1 MVEGYQDDLAYIHDA
16 GFGFHA
22 RGVGPGLLALLRESG
37 VAQGHVVELGCGSGL
52 WARQLLDAGYSVHG
66 IDRSPAMLRMA
77 RRRCPEAVFERASF
91 LEARLPSCDA
101 VTAMGEIFNY
111 LFDETNERSALAR
124 FFRRVYEALR
134 PGGVFAFDIAEPG
147 RAGGPGRIQKHFHGD
162 DWAILLVTE
171 EKDGILTR
179 DMTTFRRVGRF
190 YRRGHEMHRLRL
202 YRGQDLAADLR
213 RVGFRV
219 RVTRAYGDYSLPRAT
234 VALIARKP

>member
-1 MVEGYQDDLAYIHDA
+1 MADGYRDDLAYIHDA
-16 GFGFHA
+16 GFGFHV
-22 RGVGPGLLALLRESG
+22 RGVGPALLALLRESD
-37 VAQGHVVELGCGSGL
+37 VTQGLVVELGCGSGL
-52 WARQLLDAGYSVHG
+52 WVRQLLDAGYSAYGV
-66 IDRSPAMLRMA
+66 DQSAAMLKMA
-77 RRRCPEAVFERASF
+77 RRRCPEATFACASF

-111 LFDETNERSALAR
+111 LFDEKNARATLAR

-147 RAGGPGRIQKHFHGD
+147 RAGEAGRIQKHFQGD
-162 DWAILLVTE
+162 DWAVLVVTE

-179 DMTTFRRVGRF
+179 DMTTFRRIGRA
-190 YRRGHEMHRLRL
+190 YRRGHEVHRLRL

-219 RVTRAYGDYSLPRAT
+219 RLTRTYGDYSLPRGM